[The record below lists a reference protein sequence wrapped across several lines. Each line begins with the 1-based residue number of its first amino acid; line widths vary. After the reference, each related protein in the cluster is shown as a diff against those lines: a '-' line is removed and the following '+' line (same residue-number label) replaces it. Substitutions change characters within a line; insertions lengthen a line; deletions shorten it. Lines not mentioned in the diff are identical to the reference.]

1 MGRRPKAWRLRAT
14 ALLTAVGACLAGAS
28 TAAIAAED
36 PPFVGWNPLL
46 PGLAQ
51 PFRPTHERD
60 CVGGEPQCI
69 EDTLSEMYRRF
80 DGLYATCDHNAA
92 FGITYIRVTE
102 AIRAAVNRGF
112 YDEPAFLGH
121 EDKVFARM
129 YFASYDAWA
138 AGRRESVP
146 PAWRE
151 AFDSA
156 RDRKVNGQGNLL
168 MSMNAHINR
177 DMPFMLDALGLTKP
191 DGGSRKPDHDRG
203 NEVLNTLYDDVLS
216 ELAERFDPVVDD
228 ANAPGTVGDDA
239 TVFQIL
245 QGWRE
250 QVWRHAEMLGAAKS
264 PEQRS
269 VVAQYIEDYALGI
282 ARQLRGST
290 AISDSSGR
298 DAHCAAYRRT
308 HRETG
313 GLVEARGR
321 RARVIRARRVRV
333 RVSCP
338 GVVRDCAGTLAL
350 RRRGRR
356 LTGSAPV
363 ALAAGESRVVRL
375 KLNRRGRRTGRRKV
389 RVLAVSASPSPWG
402 TLRTASVKLRL
413 RR

>member
-1 MGRRPKAWRLRAT
+1 MAWRLRAI
-14 ALLTAVGACLAGAS
+14 ALLTAVGACLAGA
-28 TAAIAAED
+28 TASASAAED
-36 PPFVGWNPLL
+36 PPFVAWNPLL
-46 PGLAQ
+46 PSLAQ
-51 PFRPTHERD
+51 PFEPSRERD

-102 AIRAAVNRGF
+102 AIREAINRGF
-112 YDEPAFLGH
+112 YEEPAFLGH

-129 YFASYDAWA
+129 YFAAYDSWA
-138 AGRRESVP
+138 AGRLESVA

-191 DGGSRKPDHDRG
+191 DGASRKPDHDRG
-203 NEVLNTLYDDVLS
+203 NVVLNTLYDDVLS
-216 ELAERFDPVVDD
+216 ELAKRFDPVTDD
-228 ANAPGTVGDDA
+228 ANVPGTVGDDA
-239 TVFQIL
+239 AVFQIL

-264 PEQRS
+264 PEQRRL
-269 VVAQYIEDYALGI
+269 VAQYIEDYALGI
-282 ARQLRGST
+282 ARQIKSST

-298 DAHCAAYRRT
+298 DAHCAAYRAT

-313 GLVEARGR
+313 GLAEASGR
-321 RARVIRARRVRV
+321 RARVIRAGRARVRV
-333 RVSCP
+333 TCP
-338 GVVRDCAGTLAL
+338 GAVRDCAGTLVL

-356 LTGSAPV
+356 LTRFAPV
-363 ALAAGESRVVRL
+363 ALAAGESRVVAL
-375 KLNRRGRRTGRRKV
+375 KLNRRGRKASRRRL
-389 RVLAVSASPSPWG
+389 RVLALTSSPSPWG
-402 TLRTASVKLRL
+402 TSRAASAKLRL